1 MCIRD
6 RVTTPWFE
14 EQVPFSKA
22 AEVGTEKVIKDH
34 SVIGI
39 VVTTD
44 GSFGELQMCIRD
56 STRDRIYAETEWNSV
71 PFALI
76 DTGGIEPRSND
87 IILSQMRQQA
97 QIAMDMADVLSLIH
111 ILS

>member
-1 MCIRD
+1 MEDGKERM
-6 RVTTPWFE
+6 VTTPWFE

-44 GSFGELQMCIRD
+44 GSFENCQGTAFWKQRKRLWG
-56 STRDRIYAETEWNSV
+56 S
-71 PFALI
+71 
-76 DTGGIEPRSND
+76 
-87 IILSQMRQQA
+87 
-97 QIAMDMADVLSLIH
+97 
-111 ILS
+111 